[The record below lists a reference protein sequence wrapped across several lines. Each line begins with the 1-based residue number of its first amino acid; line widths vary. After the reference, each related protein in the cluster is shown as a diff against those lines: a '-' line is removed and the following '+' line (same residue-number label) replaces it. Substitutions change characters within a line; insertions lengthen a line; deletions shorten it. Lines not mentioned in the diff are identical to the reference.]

1 MFEPGHLHRASLPG
15 DTPCYAIDLYYQVR
29 GDPVEGKVLELHMS
43 GVVEGRPFEERF
55 TLHQDTAFNFASVAS
70 RLASRHGLPAEH
82 GLILTHHDEY
92 DRMFADIR
100 EKLDARAGDPINLD
114 HVEKDRP

>member
-15 DTPCYAIDLYYQVR
+15 DAPQYSIDLHYAVR
-29 GDPVEGKVLELHMS
+29 NDPREGALLDMRLS

-55 TLHQDTAFNFASVAS
+55 TLHRDMAFNFASVAS
-70 RLASRHGLPAEH
+70 HLAERHGVPSGQ
-82 GLILTHHDEY
+82 GLVMTHHDEY

-100 EKLDARAGDPINLD
+100 AKLNAHAGEPMDLD
-114 HVEKDRP
+114 HVQKDRP